1 MRGWLTSCEIAISEV
16 RTAEIKVIKNAQS
29 NMEILISV
37 VWGVEVM
44 IAKVDS
50 NRLIDHFDA
59 SLLLTTRDS
68 GLESLVSIAN

>member
-1 MRGWLTSCEIAISEV
+1 
-16 RTAEIKVIKNAQS
+16 
-29 NMEILISV
+29 
-37 VWGVEVM
+37 M